1 MSRLIVVSNRV
12 SAPRDPAAGSA
23 GGLAMA
29 LSAALRKYDGLWFGW
44 SGETVD
50 QWTGE
55 VKIEDRAGVTV
66 ALVDLEPHDVDE
78 YYNGYANKT
87 LWPLFHHRTDLAQYE
102 RSYGEGYERVNRR
115 FAEVL
120 APLIQPDDMIWIHD
134 YHMIP
139 MARDLRRLGV
149 RNRIGFFLHTPWP
162 TRQLLVTLP
171 HHRRLVESMFDFDLI
186 GFHTQEWS
194 DLFTDYVVSEAR
206 GELFGDGGL
215 ECFGRRVQTGVFPI
229 GIDVDGF
236 LAARDSTLGARTY
249 DRMAASAA
257 FRKMIVGVDRLDYS
271 KGLEE
276 RLLGYEQFLHDNPA
290 MRGEVFLLQVTPI
303 SRDDVDSYQDI
314 RARLDALAGRI
325 NGAFGD
331 MDWQPI
337 RYLNRTYRR
346 DQLAGIYRAAR
357 VGLVTP
363 LRDGMNLVAK
373 EYVCAQNPD
382 DPGVL
387 ILSRFAGAA
396 EQMGEALL
404 VNPFSREELS
414 DAIHKALTMP
424 LDERIR
430 KWEALMQ
437 VVRDKQDFGLTLATW
452 GVKPGPYLVLP
463 FLGPST
469 LRDTVALPADWWG
482 HPMDSI
488 HPVSH
493 RNTLLGLRLV
503 NTRANLLN
511 ATDALDAASL
521 DRYALMR
528 DLYLKLRDPASRQ
541 QNDDNAG
548 RVESFDD

>member
-12 SAPRDPAAGSA
+12 SAPKDPAAGST

-50 QWTGE
+50 HWVPE
-55 VKIEDRAGVTV
+55 AKIEDRAGVRV
-66 ALVDLEPHDVDE
+66 ALVDLEAQDVEE

-87 LWPLFHHRTDLAQYE
+87 LWPLFHHRVDLTAYE
-102 RSYGEGYERVNRR
+102 RSYGEGYERTNNR
-115 FAEVL
+115 FADVL
-120 APLIQPDDMIWIHD
+120 APLIQPDDVIWVHD

-139 MARDLRRLGV
+139 LARDLRRRGI

-162 TRQLLVTLP
+162 ARQLLVTLP
-171 HHRRLVESMFDFDLI
+171 HHRRLVESMFSYDLI
-186 GFHTQEWS
+186 GFHTREWL
-194 DLFTDYVVSEAR
+194 DLFRDYVAAEPEVRGRLLPNDEVEA
-206 GELFGDGGL
+206 
-215 ECFGRRVQTGVFPI
+215 FGRRVQTGVFPI
-229 GIDVDGF
+229 GIDVEGF
-236 LAARDSTLGARTY
+236 LKARNSALGGRTY

-257 FRKMIVGVDRLDYS
+257 FRSMIVGVDRLDYS
-271 KGLEE
+271 KGLEQ
-276 RLLGYEQFLHDNPA
+276 RLLGYEQFLADNPD

-303 SRDDVDSYQDI
+303 SRDEVDAYQDI
-314 RARLDALAGRI
+314 RARLDSLAGRI
-325 NGAFGD
+325 NGAFAE

-373 EYVCAQNPD
+373 EYVAAQNPD

-414 DAIHKALTMP
+414 DAIKRALVMP
-424 LDERIR
+424 LAERRR
-430 KWEALMQ
+430 KWEALME
-437 VVRDKQDFGLTLATW
+437 VVRDTDVGRWRDEFVA
-452 GVKPGPYLVLP
+452 
-463 FLGPST
+463 T
-469 LRDTVALPADWWG
+469 LRAVERPAGDG
-482 HPMDSI
+482 GE
-488 HPVSH
+488 
-493 RNTLLGLRLV
+493 T
-503 NTRANLLN
+503 
-511 ATDALDAASL
+511 AAH
-521 DRYALMR
+521 A
-528 DLYLKLRDPASRQ
+528 A
-541 QNDDNAG
+541 
-548 RVESFDD
+548 

>member
-1 MSRLIVVSNRV
+1 
-12 SAPRDPAAGSA
+12 
-23 GGLAMA
+23 MA

-50 QWTGE
+50 HWTGE

-66 ALVDLEPHDVDE
+66 GLVDLEPADVDE

-87 LWPLFHHRTDLAQYE
+87 LWPLFHHRIDLAQYE
-102 RSYGEGYERVNRR
+102 RTYGEGYERVNRR

-120 APLIQPDDMIWIHD
+120 APLIQPGDMIWIHD

-149 RNRIGFFLHTPWP
+149 KNRIGFFLHTPWP
-162 TRQLLVTLP
+162 ARQLLVTLP
-171 HHRRLVESMFDFDLI
+171 HHRRLVESMFAFDLI
-186 GFHTQEWS
+186 GFHTQEWC
-194 DLFTDYVVSEAR
+194 DLFTDYVVTEAR
-206 GELFGDGGL
+206 GELFGHGGL
-215 ECFGRRVQTGVFPI
+215 ECFGRKVQTGVFPI

-249 DRMAASAA
+249 DRMAASAV
-257 FRKMIVGVDRLDYS
+257 FRSMIVGVDRLDYS

-276 RLLGYEQFLHDNPA
+276 RLLGYEQFLQDNPS

-314 RARLDALAGRI
+314 RARLDALAGRV
-325 NGAFGD
+325 NGAFAD

-346 DQLAGIYRAAR
+346 DQLAGIYRAAK

-404 VNPFSREELS
+404 VNPYSREELS

-424 LDERIR
+424 LAERIR

-437 VVRDKQDFGLTLATW
+437 VVRETDVSIWRDDYVRALLAVEADADE
-452 GVKPGPYLVLP
+452 GV
-463 FLGPST
+463 
-469 LRDTVALPADWWG
+469 A
-482 HPMDSI
+482 
-488 HPVSH
+488 
-493 RNTLLGLRLV
+493 
-503 NTRANLLN
+503 
-511 ATDALDAASL
+511 DAA
-521 DRYALMR
+521 A
-528 DLYLKLRDPASRQ
+528 
-541 QNDDNAG
+541 
-548 RVESFDD
+548 

>member
-1 MSRLIVVSNRV
+1 
-12 SAPRDPAAGSA
+12 
-23 GGLAMA
+23 MA

-44 SGETVD
+44 SGETVE

-66 ALVDLEPHDVDE
+66 ALVDLEPQDVDE

-149 RNRIGFFLHTPWP
+149 MNRIGFFLHTPWP
-162 TRQLLVTLP
+162 ARQLLVTLP
-171 HHRRLVESMFDFDLI
+171 HHRRLVESMFAFDLI

-236 LAARDSTLGARTY
+236 LAARNSTLGERTY

-325 NGAFGD
+325 NGAFAD

-430 KWEALMQ
+430 KWEALMR
-437 VVRDKQDFGLTLATW
+437 VVRDTDVGIW
-452 GVKPGPYLVLP
+452 
-463 FLGPST
+463 
-469 LRDTVALPADWWG
+469 RDAFVEALSP
-482 HPMDSI
+482 
-488 HPVSH
+488 
-493 RNTLLGLRLV
+493 R
-503 NTRANLLN
+503 
-511 ATDALDAASL
+511 
-521 DRYALMR
+521 
-528 DLYLKLRDPASRQ
+528 
-541 QNDDNAG
+541 
-548 RVESFDD
+548 

>member
-1 MSRLIVVSNRV
+1 
-12 SAPRDPAAGSA
+12 
-23 GGLAMA
+23 MA

-50 QWTGE
+50 HWTGE

-66 ALVDLEPHDVDE
+66 GLVDLEPADVDE

-87 LWPLFHHRTDLAQYE
+87 LWPLFHHRIDLAQYE
-102 RSYGEGYERVNRR
+102 RTYGEGYERVNRR

-120 APLIQPDDMIWIHD
+120 APLIQPGDMIWIHD

-149 RNRIGFFLHTPWP
+149 KNRIGFFLHTPWP
-162 TRQLLVTLP
+162 ARQLLVTLP
-171 HHRRLVESMFDFDLI
+171 HHRRLVESMFAFDLI
-186 GFHTQEWS
+186 GFHTQEWC
-194 DLFTDYVVSEAR
+194 DLFTDYVVTEAR
-206 GELFGDGGL
+206 GELFGHGGL
-215 ECFGRRVQTGVFPI
+215 ECFGRKVQTGVFPI

-249 DRMAASAA
+249 DRMAASAV
-257 FRKMIVGVDRLDYS
+257 FRSMIVGVDRLDYS

-276 RLLGYEQFLHDNPA
+276 RLLGYEQFLQDNPS

-314 RARLDALAGRI
+314 RARLDALAGRV
-325 NGAFGD
+325 NGAFAD

-346 DQLAGIYRAAR
+346 DQLAGIYRAAK

-404 VNPFSREELS
+404 VNPYSREELS

-424 LDERIR
+424 LAERIR
-430 KWEALMQ
+430 KWEALMKI
-437 VVRDKQDFGLTLATW
+437 VRDTDVSIW
-452 GVKPGPYLVLP
+452 
-463 FLGPST
+463 
-469 LRDTVALPADWWG
+469 RDDYVRALLSVDGDAD
-482 HPMDSI
+482 D
-488 HPVSH
+488 
-493 RNTLLGLRLV
+493 
-503 NTRANLLN
+503 
-511 ATDALDAASL
+511 
-521 DRYALMR
+521 
-528 DLYLKLRDPASRQ
+528 
-541 QNDDNAG
+541 G
-548 RVESFDD
+548 RVANAAA